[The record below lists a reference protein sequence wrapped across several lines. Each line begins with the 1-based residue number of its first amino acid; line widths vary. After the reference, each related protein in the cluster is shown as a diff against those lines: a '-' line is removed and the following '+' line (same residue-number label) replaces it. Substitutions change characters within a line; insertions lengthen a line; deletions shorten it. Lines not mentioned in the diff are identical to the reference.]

1 MKNITFNL
9 ANTNLINL
17 KKIDYIND
25 TTYVHKQNQEQKR
38 LLHFALMKFIK
49 TQYNKRSDILIKN
62 SKHKESFPKFNNL
75 NLLPYLKKKI
85 HQKEY
90 EKNPYFSTYY
100 QVIGFPDN
108 KNYYSKTNNINEYN
122 SKTNTLHAQQRSNK
136 KTEIKDKKRYKNRI
150 KSSFAFD
157 ASKYRK
163 ILGDSTDRNKIL
175 IIIQH

>member
-100 QVIGFPDN
+100 KVIGFSDN
-108 KNYYSKTNNINEYN
+108 KNYYS
-122 SKTNTLHAQQRSNK
+122 
-136 KTEIKDKKRYKNRI
+136 
-150 KSSFAFD
+150 
-157 ASKYRK
+157 
-163 ILGDSTDRNKIL
+163 
-175 IIIQH
+175 